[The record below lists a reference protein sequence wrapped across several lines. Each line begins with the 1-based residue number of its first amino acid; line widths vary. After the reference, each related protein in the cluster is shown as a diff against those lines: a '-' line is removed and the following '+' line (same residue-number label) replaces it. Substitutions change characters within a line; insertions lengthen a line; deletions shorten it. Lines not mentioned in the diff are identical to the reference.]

1 MILQNLRFAHFIQN
15 RQYVYPS
22 KIIKK
27 RGHVPNWHLFEI
39 GVKGL

>member
-1 MILQNLRFAHFIQN
+1 MILKNLRFAHFIQN

-27 RGHVPNWHLFEI
+27 RRYAQGVNLFSF
-39 GVKGL
+39 GA